1 MVRVIPLLSRHDR
14 PQDPRVL
21 VGQGDHGLL
30 PASTLSQLLSPQED
44 WVVVLACQR
53 NGLSAL
59 NEQGSQ
65 VYASTLGDTA
75 QTGLSATGVLL
86 GCQTQPSSEL
96 SSVSELSEVTHRGH
110 ECRCSDRADAHQL
123 GGTLD
128 LFIVFLVIGNA
139 LIAPLDVRIQL
150 APVLLRSLQNKASNA
165 GNVIAGIFN
174 DVAQMAAQHFR
185 ALRQHDPELCQQ
197 AANAVDTGGPFFL
210 ESFPQP
216 VHAEHAL
223 LRQCFWWHEV
233 HVWPGSRLTDGS
245 SIVRIVLA
253 AAALHPIGRYRGPRN
268 DPGVEPALNQLAA
281 PVVSSAACLHRDQAA
296 CRQVSAPEQELLAL
310 HGAIGDHFARGIH
323 RVDLNQI
330 LGQVD
335 TNSGNLVHGGSPSA
349 WGLRLTFH
357 KANLGTVVPS
367 LGSGKSLRIH
377 IGVDADSGLV
387 HTVTTTAA
395 NEADVEQVADLLHGK
410 EDQVW
415 ADSGYRG
422 APARVDREDLQWH
435 IAARPSDI
443 AKLPE
448 GKAKKKVQKAE
459 HRKASMRAKVEHPF
473 RVIKRQFGLVKV
485 RFRGLA
491 KNTAHVVTLFALS
504 NLWMVRKQL
513 MAMTGVVRLRTA

>member
-1 MVRVIPLLSRHDR
+1 MLISLATFSCRQTRPVLLETRNRLHIYSRACCTSCGPRYQPLSRAPFTLRGIRLIHPPSFELACCRSDLFKASSTSRLTRNGQEKLRHRHQRWCGHGRWQWNAADVVRVIPLLSRHDR

-216 VHAEHAL
+216 VYAEHAL
-223 LRQCFWWHEV
+223 LRQCFGWYEV
-233 HVWPGSRLTDGS
+233 HVRPSTGTHS
-245 SIVRIVLA
+245 SCDR
-253 AAALHPIGRYRGPRN
+253 PR
-268 DPGVEPALNQLAA
+268 
-281 PVVSSAACLHRDQAA
+281 
-296 CRQVSAPEQELLAL
+296 L
-310 HGAIGDHFARGIH
+310 HGSHHAPAIAETPCRLASHSIPRH
-323 RVDLNQI
+323 
-330 LGQVD
+330 
-335 TNSGNLVHGGSPSA
+335 SSPS
-349 WGLRLTFH
+349 
-357 KANLGTVVPS
+357 
-367 LGSGKSLRIH
+367 
-377 IGVDADSGLV
+377 
-387 HTVTTTAA
+387 
-395 NEADVEQVADLLHGK
+395 
-410 EDQVW
+410 
-415 ADSGYRG
+415 
-422 APARVDREDLQWH
+422 
-435 IAARPSDI
+435 
-443 AKLPE
+443 
-448 GKAKKKVQKAE
+448 
-459 HRKASMRAKVEHPF
+459 
-473 RVIKRQFGLVKV
+473 
-485 RFRGLA
+485 
-491 KNTAHVVTLFALS
+491 
-504 NLWMVRKQL
+504 
-513 MAMTGVVRLRTA
+513 